1 MVDFAEDFL
10 SIRQQC
16 HLLGVV
22 RSTLYYHPIIDSDSL
37 IANLIME
44 IYQQSDY
51 RYGYRKISHALKNKH
66 ILINHKKVLGLM
78 QEMNIQGLFPK
89 RKVNTSKSGLNQCSY
104 PYLLE
109 GIVIDHPNQVWATDI
124 TYIHLPDRFMY
135 FIAIIDLYS
144 RYILSYDLSPTL
156 EAGFCVEALKVALEI
171 NIPDIFNTDQGAQFT
186 SKDFT
191 SELQKR
197 NIKISMDHK
206 GRCFD
211 NILIE
216 RLWRTLK
223 QEAIFYYRPETVI
236 DLEKCLEKFVIWYN
250 NERLHQSLD
259 YVTPYS
265 VYYD

>member
-22 RSTLYYHPIIDSDSL
+22 RSGLYYHPIIDSDSL
-37 IANLIME
+37 TANLIME

-89 RKVNTSKSGLNQCSY
+89 RKVNTSKSALNQCVY

-109 GIVIDHPNQVWATDI
+109 GMVIDHPNQVWGTDI

-156 EAGFCVEALKVALEI
+156 EAGFCVETLKAALEI
-171 NIPDIFNTDQGAQFT
+171 AHSTG
-186 SKDFT
+186 
-191 SELQKR
+191 
-197 NIKISMDHK
+197 
-206 GRCFD
+206 
-211 NILIE
+211 
-216 RLWRTLK
+216 
-223 QEAIFYYRPETVI
+223 
-236 DLEKCLEKFVIWYN
+236 KCNFKK
-250 NERLHQSLD
+250 
-259 YVTPYS
+259 
-265 VYYD
+265 

>member
-22 RSTLYYHPIIDSDSL
+22 RSRLYYHPIIDSDSL
-37 IANLIME
+37 TANLIME

-78 QEMNIQGLFPK
+78 QEMDIQGLFPE
-89 RKVNTSKSGLNQCSY
+89 RKVNTSKSALNQCVY

-109 GIVIDHPNQVWATDI
+109 GMVIDHPNQVWGTDI

-156 EAGFCVEALKVALEI
+156 EAGFCVETLKAALEI

-191 SELQKR
+191 SELQKK
-197 NIKISMDHK
+197 NIRISMDHK

-211 NILIE
+211 NILVE

-250 NERLHQSLD
+250 NERLHQSLN

-265 VYYD
+265 VYYA